1 MADELGEGAGSL
13 ALAVAENA
21 HHRDFEIIVQNRQ
34 RYAAE
39 KGKCRDVP
47 VKKSFR
53 RLRRIGLDEAGVRM
67 RQVEAEHMQ
76 LYPYAADDTNAF
88 AEVDLRMARRMGQR
102 HEDLARPAAGDPNV
116 ILHYGITAA
125 KAVLDPQPFEN
136 PLRRVPLLRRRRL
149 IGF

>member
-1 MADELGEGAGSL
+1 MANKLREGAGSL

-21 HHRDFEIIVQNRQ
+21 RHRDFEIIVQNRQ

-67 RQVEAEHMQ
+67 GQVEAEHTQ
-76 LYPYAADDTNAF
+76 LHAHAADDANAF
-88 AEVDLRMARRMGQR
+88 AKGGLRR
-102 HEDLARPAAGDPNV
+102 AAGWP
-116 ILHYGITAA
+116 GGKKTARA
-125 KAVLDPQPFEN
+125 R
-136 PLRRVPLLRRRRL
+136 LRATQT
-149 IGF
+149 

>member
-1 MADELGEGAGSL
+1 MANKLREGAGSL

-21 HHRDFEIIVQNRQ
+21 RHRDFEIIVQNRQ

-67 RQVEAEHMQ
+67 RQVEHMQ
-76 LYPYAADDTNAF
+76 LHPYAALLMT
-88 AEVDLRMARRMGQR
+88 ESGEKRTI
-102 HEDLARPAAGDPNV
+102 AATIPTPM
-116 ILHYGITAA
+116 IY
-125 KAVLDPQPFEN
+125 
-136 PLRRVPLLRRRRL
+136 L
-149 IGF
+149 IGSLKNARIFTR